1 MSCISYGID
10 QNEGIDENGVRQK
23 GERNERTVRV
33 YLLSADKMIVLYTEQ
48 YSTAQH
54 SVVWSSTLC
63 YVTVCAYVL
72 LLNAYKAPHTMWN
85 DKRINTFTDKKYS
98 PRFNTMVA

>member
-48 YSTAQH
+48 YSTVQH
-54 SVVWSSTLC
+54 S
-63 YVTVCAYVL
+63 TV
-72 LLNAYKAPHTMWN
+72 
-85 DKRINTFTDKKYS
+85 
-98 PRFNTMVA
+98 